1 MKKWIY
7 NIGWVM
13 MAFVTL
19 SLTSCDDDADIA
31 RTLEGTWEGNM
42 YASTYYNNRYYDATF
57 SQVCFLR
64 DPYTYSSG
72 IGYWVDYYDNNYWG
86 NYNYVASHIE
96 FTVRN
101 RVINITFL
109 DDRKKTTVSIYDYS
123 LSDSYFSGYIEL
135 RNGERRHFQL
145 RHITSPNW
153 GGYDRWGYEGYYDD
167 YYDYYYSNENALRF
181 SDDDDAKVDNTK
193 AQFPEAPVRVF
204 RDKE

>member
-42 YASTYYNNRYYDATF
+42 YASTYYNNRYYDATY

-72 IGYWVDYYDNNYWG
+72 TGYWVDYYDNNYWG
-86 NYNYVASHIE
+86 KYNYVASHIE
-96 FTVRN
+96 FTV
-101 RVINITFL
+101 TESSPSTSW
-109 DDRKKTTVSIYDYS
+109 KTRRASPSTTTRSPTVTSQGISNSETVSAV
-123 LSDSYFSGYIEL
+123 
-135 RNGERRHFQL
+135 
-145 RHITSPNW
+145 TSN
-153 GGYDRWGYEGYYDD
+153 
-167 YYDYYYSNENALRF
+167 
-181 SDDDDAKVDNTK
+181 
-193 AQFPEAPVRVF
+193 
-204 RDKE
+204 

>member
-42 YASTYYNNRYYDATF
+42 YAGTDYHGNYYKALY

-72 IGYWVDYYDNNYWG
+72 SGYWVDYYDNNYWG

-101 RVINITFL
+101 RVINIMVIICRPL
-109 DDRKKTTVSIYDYS
+109 
-123 LSDSYFSGYIEL
+123 
-135 RNGERRHFQL
+135 
-145 RHITSPNW
+145 
-153 GGYDRWGYEGYYDD
+153 
-167 YYDYYYSNENALRF
+167 
-181 SDDDDAKVDNTK
+181 
-193 AQFPEAPVRVF
+193 VF
-204 RDKE
+204 